1 MNKCLFGGLALCGI
15 VAQAQTSSAPQDLP
29 EILVTGGLL
38 EQKQFDTPASVQ
50 VIDAPQIR
58 SSGPQVNLSDVLTR
72 VPGVVAFNRNNYAQ
86 DVQISI
92 RGFGARAAFGLR
104 GIRLIADGIPA
115 TTPDGQGQASTVSLT
130 SVDRIEVLTGPLA
143 QIYGNAAGGVIQTF
157 TREAG
162 EQPEAL
168 TQLYVGSDGLRRSDW
183 QLSGR
188 SGQVGV
194 VVDYSTFSTNGYRDN
209 SAARREQ
216 LNSVI
221 TLDSSP
227 GTRHKFII
235 NLFDMPQ
242 AQDPLGLRAD
252 QLSTPSM
259 AGFRAVEGGA
269 RKAVHQEQVGWV
281 MNHRIQGDLVL
292 NTRLYR
298 GDRSNLQY
306 QAGTVFA
313 DPASLGTWVGLRR
326 QFYGMGAN
334 LQGQRDGAVPVQWV
348 VGLDADQSGEQR
360 QGGAGNSGQMTGVPN
375 RNEWN
380 QANATA
386 VFGQANWLLSDRFT
400 LVTGARHTR
409 VTLKSTDQ
417 CLNAPPCAAAD
428 DGSGS
433 VTYRSTNPVLGIT
446 WHFNPAWNFYANTG
460 RGFETP
466 TLAETAY
473 ITQANQPVGQFNRS
487 LLASTSRH
495 LELGAKYA
503 PGQGSRINLAVF
515 DIRTDNEIVTDVSR
529 SGQTSFKNATQ
540 TQRHGI
546 EFSAQQRWGRHLRT
560 DASLT
565 AMRAV
570 YSQPFGSVAADN
582 RLPATPD
589 RLGYLGVHWS
599 QSGWDGK
606 TVPLGWQGS
615 LEWLG
620 RSRLWANDANTVAAD
635 GHGLLNLKLRHRQL
649 LSGGGSIEPYL
660 AVDNLTDKRVVGSVI
675 VNQSA
680 SRFFE
685 PALPRNWVLG
695 LQAKWA
701 L

>member
-1 MNKCLFGGLALCGI
+1 MNKSLFGGLALCGI
-15 VAQAQTSSAPQDLP
+15 VAHAQTSATQDLP
-29 EILVTGGLL
+29 EVLVTGGLL

-72 VPGVVAFNRNNYAQ
+72 APGVVALNRNNYAQ

-162 EQPEAL
+162 DQPQAL
-168 TQLYVGSDGLRRSDW
+168 TQLYVGSYGLRRSDW

-188 SGQVGV
+188 TGQVGV
-194 VVDYSTFSTNGYRDN
+194 VADYSTFSINGYRDH

-221 TLDSSP
+221 TMDSAP
-227 GTRHKFII
+227 GTRHKFIV
-235 NLFDMPQ
+235 NLFNMPL
-242 AQDPLGLRAD
+242 ALDPLGLRSD
-252 QLSTPSM
+252 QLSNPSM

-269 RKAVHQEQVGWV
+269 RKSVHQEQVGWV

-313 DPASLGTWVGLRR
+313 DPASLGTWVGLERR
-326 QFYGMGAN
+326 FYGVGAN
-334 LQGQRDGAVPVQWV
+334 LQGQRDGAIPVQWS
-348 VGLDADQSGEQR
+348 VGMDADQSGEQR
-360 QGGAGNSGQMTGVPN
+360 QGGVANSGQMTGVPS

-380 QANATA
+380 QANARA
-386 VFGQANWLLSDRFT
+386 IFGQANWLLSDRYT

-417 CLNAPPCAAAD
+417 CLGTPPCSAAD

-433 VTYRSTNPVLGIT
+433 VTYQSTNPVWGIT
-446 WHFNPAWNFYANTG
+446 WHFSPEWNFYANTG

-473 ITQANQPVGQFNRS
+473 ITQSNQPVGQFNRS
-487 LLASTSRH
+487 LLASTSQH
-495 LELGAKYA
+495 LELGGKYA
-503 PGQGSRINLAVF
+503 TGPGSRINLAVF

-540 TQRHGI
+540 TRRQGI
-546 EFSAQQRWGRHLRT
+546 EFSARQIWGRHLRS
-560 DASLT
+560 DVSLT

-570 YSQPFGSVAADN
+570 YSQAFGSVAANN

-589 RLGYLGVHWS
+589 RLGYLGLHWS
-599 QSGWDGK
+599 QSGWEGK
-606 TVPLGWQGS
+606 SAPLGWQGS

-620 RSRLWANDANTVAAD
+620 RSRLWANDANTADAA
-635 GHGLLNLKLRHRQL
+635 GHGLVNLKLRHRQVWM
-649 LSGGGSIEPYL
+649 GATIEPYL
-660 AVDNLTDKRVVGSVI
+660 ALDNATDKRVIGSVI

-680 SRFFE
+680 NRFYE
-685 PALPRNWVLG
+685 PALPRHWVLG
-695 LQAKWA
+695 MQAQWG